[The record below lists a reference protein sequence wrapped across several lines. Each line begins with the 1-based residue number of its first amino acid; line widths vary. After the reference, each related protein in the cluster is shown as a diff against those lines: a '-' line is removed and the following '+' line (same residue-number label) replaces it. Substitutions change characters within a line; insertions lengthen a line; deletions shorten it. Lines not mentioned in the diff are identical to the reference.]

1 MGMPK
6 RPLAD
11 ADDSG
16 DYGVTRM
23 IPFDYHIH
31 SNYSADAHASME
43 DMCRSAVA
51 AGVPEIGFAEH
62 YDLHPDENPRDW
74 LRLEPW
80 LAELDQCRKKFS
92 GRLQIRTGIE
102 IGEPHLFPVEVE
114 AMLAR
119 APFDYAIGSLHWV
132 GRTAT
137 FNVAFFQRPAEEAFR
152 LYYEELECMTRL
164 GGFDVLGH
172 LDFPVRTAFDVY
184 HGYNPRSYETLIR
197 PVLQNCIERGIALDV
212 NTSAMRKQAR
222 VLLPG
227 LEILRW
233 YAEMGGER
241 VTLGSD
247 AHRPEHVAAYLDV
260 ALEAIKAAGLRFLTR
275 FEGRLPRLIPL
286 P

>member
-1 MGMPK
+1 
-6 RPLAD
+6 
-11 ADDSG
+11 
-16 DYGVTRM
+16 M

-31 SNYSADAHASME
+31 SKYSADGHASMA

-62 YDLHPDENPRDW
+62 YDLHPDEKPRDW
-74 LRLEPW
+74 FRLEPW
-80 LAELDQCRKKFS
+80 LAGLDRCRTKFS
-92 GRLQIRTGIE
+92 EQLQIRAGIE
-102 IGEPHLFPVEVE
+102 IGEPHLFQAEVK

-132 GRTAT
+132 GRDAT
-137 FNVAFFQRPAEEAFR
+137 FHSAFFQRPEAEAFR
-152 LYYEELECMTRL
+152 LYYEELERMTRA
-164 GGFDVLGH
+164 GVFDVLGH
-172 LDFPVRTAFDVY
+172 LDFPARMAFDVY
-184 HGYNPRSYETLIR
+184 HGYDPRPYESLIR

-212 NTSAMRKQAR
+212 NTSAMRKPAG

-233 YAEMGGER
+233 YVEMGGER

-247 AHRPEHVAAYLDV
+247 AHRPEQVAAYLDV
-260 ALEAIKAAGLRFLTR
+260 ALDAIKAAGLRYLTR
-275 FEGRLPRLIPL
+275 FERRQPRLIPL

>member
-1 MGMPK
+1 MCKPK

-11 ADDSG
+11 ADDFD
-16 DYGVTRM
+16 DYGVARM

-31 SNYSADAHASME
+31 SNYSADAPASMA

-102 IGEPHLFPVEVE
+102 IGEPHLFPTEVE

-132 GRTAT
+132 GGTAT
-137 FNVAFFQRPAEEAFR
+137 FHVAFFQRPAEEAFR
-152 LYYEELECMTRL
+152 LYYEELERMTRS

-184 HGYNPRSYETLIR
+184 HGYDPRSWETLIR
-197 PVLQNCIERGIALDV
+197 PVLQNCIDRGIALDV

-233 YAEMGGER
+233 YVEMGGER

-260 ALEAIKAAGLRFLTR
+260 ALEAIRAAGLRCLTR
-275 FEGRLPRLIPL
+275 FERRRPRLIPL

>member
-1 MGMPK
+1 MPK

-11 ADDSG
+11 TDDSG
-16 DYGVTRM
+16 DYGVVRM

-43 DMCRSAVA
+43 DICRRAVEV
-51 AGVPEIGFAEH
+51 GVPEIGFTEH
-62 YDLHPDENPRDW
+62 YDLHPDEKPRDW

-80 LAELDQCRKKFS
+80 LAELDRCRTKFS
-92 GRLQIRTGIE
+92 GQLQIRAGIE
-102 IGEPHLFPVEVE
+102 IGEPHLFKAEVE
-114 AMLAR
+114 SMLAR

-132 GRTAT
+132 GRIAT

-152 LYYEELECMTRL
+152 LYYEELERMTRS

-172 LDFPVRTAFDVY
+172 LDFPVRTAFGVY
-184 HGYNPRSYETLIR
+184 HGYDPRSYETLIR

-247 AHRPEHVAAYLDV
+247 AHRPEHVAAYLDM
-260 ALEAIKAAGLRFLTR
+260 ALEAIKAAGLRYLTR
-275 FEGRLPRLIPL
+275 FERRQPRFIPL

>member
-1 MGMPK
+1 MPK

-16 DYGVTRM
+16 DYGVACM

-31 SNYSADAHASME
+31 SNYSADAQASME
-43 DMCRSAVA
+43 NMCRSAVA
-51 AGVPEIGFAEH
+51 AGVQEIGFTEH

-74 LRLEPW
+74 LCLEAW
-80 LAELDQCRKKFS
+80 LAELDRCRTKFS
-92 GRLQIRTGIE
+92 GQLQIRAGVE
-102 IGEPHLFPVEVE
+102 IGEPHLFQAEVE
-114 AMLAR
+114 SLLAR

-152 LYYEELECMTRL
+152 LYYEELERMTRL

-184 HGYNPRSYETLIR
+184 HGYDPRSWETLIR
-197 PVLQNCIERGIALDV
+197 PVLQNCIDHGIALDV
-212 NTSAMRKQAR
+212 NTSAMRKHAR

-233 YAEMGGER
+233 YVEMGGER

-260 ALEAIKAAGLRFLTR
+260 ALEAIRAAGLCGLTR
-275 FEGRLPRLIPL
+275 FERRRPQLIPL